1 MTGVLTSPSG
11 GQLTTVEAPEYPGH
25 PTAIKVCEDSVMGIA
40 NDINCNCQLT
50 FRLYSLGVIEIS
62 CNQVH
67 VKKIF
72 LKDGRLVSITCL
84 NDAVKI

>member
-11 GQLTTVEAPEYPGH
+11 GQLTTAEAPGYPGH

-50 FRLYSLGVIEIS
+50 FRLYSLGVSLGVIEIS
-62 CNQVH
+62 YNQVH
-67 VKKIF
+67 VKNFPQRWPVGINH
-72 LKDGRLVSITCL
+72 LP
-84 NDAVKI
+84 